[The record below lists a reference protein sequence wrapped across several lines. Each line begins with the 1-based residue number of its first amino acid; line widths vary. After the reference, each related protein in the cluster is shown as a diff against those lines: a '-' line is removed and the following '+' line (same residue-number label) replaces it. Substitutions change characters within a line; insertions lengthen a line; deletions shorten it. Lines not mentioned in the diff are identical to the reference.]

1 MESIDSRNLILPS
14 PPRVERHSLVH
25 FRPFWEGRNLFF
37 HISPRCNASQRTR
50 SYVARTPYS
59 NSPRQI
65 LHGGQPQCLRFC
77 SPPYFENR
85 FSTSGWKIWAAAEQ
99 RIPTANME
107 LQFLLLGSKW
117 IREFCFI
124 ILLKTR
130 EIYLLTMIKDENGIS
145 CARMMKSC
153 RFLFFPV
160 FLVNLCP
167 SLLSEFVN
175 LYK

>member
-65 LHGGQPQCLRFC
+65 LHGGQPRCLRFC

-124 ILLKTR
+124 ILLKTG
-130 EIYLLTMIKDENGIS
+130 EIYLLNLDDDQGWKWNKLRTYDEIVS
-145 CARMMKSC
+145 VFILPC
-153 RFLFFPV
+153 FFW
-160 FLVNLCP
+160 
-167 SLLSEFVN
+167 
-175 LYK
+175 